1 MTTRAERRR
10 AAKNG
15 TDLRVL
21 PGVLPPSDLAQLKE
35 TMAPFVQRVTE
46 LQIELNTLQGSLK
59 GMLMIFLKAKGY
71 PVNLTLDWNT
81 GALTPQPVA
90 PPPDGM
96 AEKVNG

>member
-21 PGVLPPSDLAQLKE
+21 PGVLSRADLAQLRE
-35 TMAPFVQRVTE
+35 NIAPFVQRCTE
-46 LQIELNTLQGSLK
+46 LQIELTTLQKALS
-59 GMLMIFLKAKGY
+59 GMLTIFLQAKGY
-71 PVNLTLDWNT
+71 PANLTLDWET